1 MIKAME
7 KLKKID
13 IHVHTISSKG
23 IPRNA
28 QGDTFALPAELRA
41 MYDQIG
47 VEKGVLLPS
56 VTLDASYDNVSNR
69 EIMEIVA
76 EHGDSF
82 FWFCNVDPR
91 QGMNSDKTDFSPF
104 FEYYKARGAKGV
116 GEVTANLAFDDP
128 LMRNFFFHVEKSG
141 LPMTIHIGVPD
152 FDYGIADRL
161 GLPGLERTLQ
171 DYPRLRIL
179 GHSQRF
185 WSHISGDVNESS
197 WGGYPTG
204 KVAPGG
210 RVVEF
215 MRAFPNLNCDLSA
228 GSGYNAMS
236 RDPDFAYAFM
246 EEFQDRIFYGTDI
259 CAPSNI
265 TNPMLKLASFLD
277 DAMEK
282 GKISYAAY
290 EKICRGNAL
299 KLLGAD
305 A

>member
-1 MIKAME
+1 ME
-7 KLKKID
+7 KLRKID
-13 IHVHTISSKG
+13 IHVHTASSRG

-28 QGDTFALPAELRA
+28 QGDTYALPEELRA

-56 VTLDASYDNVSNR
+56 VTLDAAYDSVSNR
-69 EIMEIVA
+69 EIMEIVQTHA
-76 EHGDSF
+76 DSF

-91 QGMNSDKTDFSPF
+91 QGLNSPETDFSVF
-104 FEYYKARGAKGV
+104 FDYYKARGAKGV
-116 GEVTANLAFDDP
+116 GEVTANLSFDDP
-128 LMRNFFFHVEKSG
+128 LMRNFFAHVEKSG
-141 LPMTIHIGVPD
+141 LPMTIHIGIPD
-152 FDYGIADRL
+152 CDYGIADSL
-161 GLPGLERTLQ
+161 GLPGLEKTLR
-171 DYPRLRIL
+171 DYPNLTIL

-185 WSHISGDVNESS
+185 WSHISGDVNESN

-210 RVVEF
+210 RVVELL
-215 MRAFPNLNCDLSA
+215 RAYPNLRCDLSA

-236 RDPDFAYAFM
+236 RDPEFAYGFM
-246 EEFQDRIFYGTDI
+246 EELQDRIYYGTDI

-277 DAMEK
+277 DGMEA
-282 GKISYAAY
+282 GRISYAAY

-299 KLLGAD
+299 KLLQA
-305 A
+305 